1 MYKKLINN
9 MKFFFAI
16 KVVFE
21 VFSFLNKRRK
31 IQLYFVIISLFFSSL
46 MEVFS
51 IGMIIPFIAVLIEP
65 SKLIGIYE
73 TINILD
79 LMENITIERQRLF
92 LTIIFIL
99 TFILSNIFRL
109 INTYIFQRISRAV
122 GADLNLRVYQ
132 NFLDKEYGLAI
143 KENSSLR
150 ISLMTEK
157 MQNIIGLIYN
167 FLTFFSSGIILF
179 SVMVFCFILSPT
191 ISILSYIGLIII
203 FSIISKVLNNLILR
217 ISENI
222 MKKMSTK
229 LRVIQETFGAL
240 RQIIL
245 DKSKK
250 TYSTIFEI
258 HEQSLRKS
266 EALSNFVVFLPKHL
280 VEVIAL
286 IVLSLYA
293 YYLTQF
299 TNIESFQLISFLG
312 FIGFAS
318 SRLLPIATGM
328 HSSVMSLMSTLFI
341 VDELLKFLDEKPS
354 SKNYNNTK
362 KVDFRN
368 NIKFENV
375 SFKYDESSKFELK
388 NLTFEIKKGENIGI
402 VGETGFGKST
412 IVDILIGLLK
422 ANSGKI
428 LIDNKI
434 LDNSNCMSWQ
444 SKISHV
450 PQDIFLMDRSIAENI
465 ASIIGT
471 EKINYEILKNSIKF
485 AELEETVNNLHDK
498 ENTLIGERG
507 IYLSGGQKQRV
518 GLARAFYNQ
527 KEILILDEATS
538 SLDIETEKKIMENI
552 KKNYKDLTVIQISH
566 RLQTLKST
574 NKIFEFKKNSI
585 LKVINYKDIIL

>member
-1 MYKKLINN
+1 

-16 KVVFE
+16 KVVFK

-51 IGMIIPFIAVLIEP
+51 IGMIIPFIAALIEP
-65 SKLIGIYE
+65 SKLIAIYE

-92 LTIIFIL
+92 LTIIFVL
-99 TFILSNIFRL
+99 TFILSNTFRL
-109 INTYIFQRISRAV
+109 ANTYIFQRISRAV
-122 GADLNLRVYQ
+122 GADLNLRVYK
-132 NFLDKEYGLAI
+132 NFLDKEYSLAI

-157 MQNIIGLIYN
+157 MQNVIGLIYN

-179 SVMVFCFILSPT
+179 SAMAFCFILSPT
-191 ISILSYIGLIII
+191 FSILSFIGLIVIL
-203 FSIISKVLNNLILR
+203 SIISKFLNSLILR
-217 ISENI
+217 LSENI
-222 MKKMSTK
+222 MRKMSTK

-286 IVLSLYA
+286 IVLSFYA

-299 TNIESFQLISFLG
+299 TNVESFQLISFLG

-318 SRLLPIATGM
+318 SRLLPISTGM
-328 HSSVMSLMSTLFI
+328 HQSVMSLMSNLFI
-341 VDELLKFLDEKPS
+341 IDELLKFLDQKPS
-354 SKNYNNTK
+354 SQNYNNTK

-375 SFKYDESSKFELK
+375 SFKYDESSNFELK

-422 ANSGKI
+422 TNSGKI

-485 AELEETVNNLHDK
+485 AELEETVNSLHDK

-507 IYLSGGQKQRV
+507 IYLSGGQKQRI

-566 RLQTLKST
+566 RLQTLKFT